1 MNAVP
6 QAQPGKLF
14 QLVFALIMGFLMVGI
29 VTFVTTASNF
39 GFGSNFLAT
48 WGKTYVIGY
57 VAAVPAIYL
66 LAPVARK
73 ITSHLLAY
81 IKSNAT

>member
-57 VAAVPAIYL
+57 VAAVPAIYM
-66 LAPVARK
+66 LAPIARRL
-73 ITSHLLAY
+73 TVQLL
-81 IKSNAT
+81 N

>member
-39 GFGSNFLAT
+39 GFGSDFLVT

-57 VAAVPAIYL
+57 AAAVPAIYV
-66 LAPVARK
+66 LAPIARRL
-73 ITSHLLAY
+73 TTQLL
-81 IKSNAT
+81 N

>member
-1 MNAVP
+1 MNALP

-39 GFGSNFLAT
+39 GFGGNFLAT
-48 WGKTYVIGY
+48 WGKTYLIGY
-57 VAAVPAIYL
+57 LAAVPSIYL
-66 LAPVARK
+66 LAPIARR
-73 ITSHLLAY
+73 ITAQLL
-81 IKSNAT
+81 N

>member
-6 QAQPGKLF
+6 QGQPGKLF

-39 GFGSNFLAT
+39 GFGGNFLAN
-48 WGKTYVIGY
+48 WGKTYLIGY
-57 VAAVPAIYL
+57 VAAVPAIYM
-66 LAPVARK
+66 LAPIARR
-73 ITSHLLAY
+73 ITAQLL
-81 IKSNAT
+81 N

>member
-1 MNAVP
+1 MNALP

-39 GFGSNFLAT
+39 GFEGNFLAT
-48 WGKTYVIGY
+48 WGKTYLIGY
-57 VAAVPAIYL
+57 LAAVPAIYL
-66 LAPVARK
+66 LAPIARR
-73 ITSHLLAY
+73 ITAQLL
-81 IKSNAT
+81 N

>member
-39 GFGSNFLAT
+39 GFGNNFLTT
-48 WGKTYVIGY
+48 WGKH
-57 VAAVPAIYL
+57 
-66 LAPVARK
+66 
-73 ITSHLLAY
+73 TSLVTWLPFLQF
-81 IKSNAT
+81 TC

>member
-14 QLVFALIMGFLMVGI
+14 KLVFALIMGFLMVGI

-57 VAAVPAIYL
+57 VAAVPAIYM
-66 LAPVARK
+66 LAPIARRL
-73 ITSHLLAY
+73 TVQLL
-81 IKSNAT
+81 N

>member
-6 QAQPGKLF
+6 QGQPGKLF

-39 GFGSNFLAT
+39 GFGGNFLAN
-48 WGKTYVIGY
+48 WGKTYLIGY
-57 VAAVPAIYL
+57 VAAVPAIYT
-66 LAPVARK
+66 LAPIARR
-73 ITSHLLAY
+73 ITAQLL
-81 IKSNAT
+81 N